1 MSNDDE
7 LSINREAVIGQM
19 QNIVYDGWLPVV
31 LGRQRA
37 SGHKLDLDREVN
49 YSQDVDASIANSF
62 STAAFRLLSS
72 FMFCLM
78 YSYANDCKGLRE
90 PQKHLFLFISSN
102 LNKSLSLQVWSFHGP
117 RDIPAL

>member
-78 YSYANDCKGLRE
+78 YSYANDCTFTGFTSTTE
-90 PQKHLFLFISSN
+90 TFTGFT
-102 LNKSLSLQVWSFHGP
+102 
-117 RDIPAL
+117 